1 MMPVKIPAIKPATN
15 ASGKVSRGDIPDER
29 LTAVTTP
36 PNVKLPSVV
45 ISGMLNILNEIKIP
59 IASAEKPSPS
69 KIAVR

>member
-1 MMPVKIPAIKPATN
+1 MPVKIPAIKPATN
-15 ASGKVSRGDIPDER
+15 ANGRVSRGDIPDER
-29 LTAVTTP
+29 LTAATTP

-45 ISGMLNILNEIKIP
+45 MSGILNIFKEINIP